1 MSKIDDLISH
11 IKTRHIGQT
20 GKKVLMVEG
29 PDDVQAF
36 QAFLNK
42 KNPTWEQS
50 WYVAPAHGKSKV
62 LAVLAKEPGWLG
74 VIDRDE
80 WTDDQVMGAAQQ
92 HANLFV
98 LPRFCVESYLIVP
111 NEIWQALPP
120 RQRSKL
126 PNGFNDLDQA
136 IRGHLDIWIRHA
148 ALWQVI
154 HPLYM
159 RMRDAGF
166 RGDILDD
173 PPNAPDHAAL
183 QRILNDWLVGLVPT
197 RIATEVDR
205 AEHALRALPLNE
217 LFTRH
222 LYAKKFYPMV
232 IHRELDRLL
241 GQKSEKERV
250 QKMLRYLPV
259 PADLDPL
266 WARMDL
272 PA

>member
-1 MSKIDDLISH
+1 MSKIDDLISN

-29 PDDVQAF
+29 PDDVQTF

-42 KNPTWEQS
+42 KSPAWEQN

-80 WTDDQVMGAAQQ
+80 WTDDQVRDAAQK

-111 NEIWQALPP
+111 DEIWQALPDT
-120 RQRSKL
+120 QRGKM
-126 PNGFNDLDQA
+126 PNGFNDLNQA
-136 IRGHLDIWIRHA
+136 IQDDLDTWIRHA

-159 RMRDAGF
+159 QMRDAGF
-166 RGDILDD
+166 RGAILDN
-173 PPNAPDHAAL
+173 PQNAPDHAAL
-183 QRILNDWLVGLVPT
+183 ERILNDWLEDLVPT
-197 RIATEVDR
+197 CIATEVDQ
-205 AEHALRALPLNE
+205 AERALRELPQNE

-232 IHRELDRLL
+232 VHRALDRLL
-241 GQKSEKERV
+241 GQRSETKRMQE
-250 QKMLRYLPV
+250 MLRDLPA
-259 PADLDPL
+259 PADLNPL
-266 WARMDL
+266 WERMGF